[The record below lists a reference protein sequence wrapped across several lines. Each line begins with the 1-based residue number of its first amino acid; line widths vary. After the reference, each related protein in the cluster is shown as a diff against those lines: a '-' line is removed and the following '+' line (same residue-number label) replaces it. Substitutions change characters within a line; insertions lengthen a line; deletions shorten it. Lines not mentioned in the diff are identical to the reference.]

1 MWLVLTVI
9 CAVATYLA
17 VLYLDSLVPAFIFLA
32 LAIIFLTATW
42 RTRKGRR

>member
-9 CAVATYLA
+9 CAVLTYA
-17 VLYLDSLVPAFIFLA
+17 SVLYLNSMVPAFIFLA
-32 LAIIFLTATW
+32 LAIIFLAATW